1 MSLLARPRSYK
12 ARRRST
18 LLALIGY
25 NEAPVPAASVAPV
38 LVVAP
43 VAIAADA
50 RALARAI
57 ARAPV
62 RPPSPVTARAH
73 AIARAAARAP
83 VPAAAIA
90 PVLVAAVLDVFGH
103 VLLKVSVR
111 NATRGTLCVSTGHGY
126 VARSACLPDM
136 DTGKNIVH
144 EVLDPLLAVLEG
156 DGRVIRGAQEAHGAG
171 GVEKGHDREA
181 LGVERSH

>member
-136 DTGKNIVH
+136 DTGK
-144 EVLDPLLAVLEG
+144 LLQRCSMCLVMFC
-156 DGRVIRGAQEAHGAG
+156 
-171 GVEKGHDREA
+171 
-181 LGVERSH
+181 

>member
-1 MSLLARPRSYK
+1 MPLLARPRSYK

-111 NATRGTLCVSTGHGY
+111 NATRP

-181 LGVERSH
+181 IGVERSH